1 MDSDRGKLFVGGISR
16 ETTEDILKHHFA
28 RYGAVLDST
37 ISLDRS
43 TRSPRG
49 FGFVT
54 FSDLSAADK
63 ALQDTH
69 VILGR
74 TVSCSVSFW
83 PLFVEKG
90 IISPSRFNVTH
101 L

>member
-1 MDSDRGKLFVGGISR
+1 D
-16 ETTEDILKHHFA
+16 H
-28 RYGAVLDST
+28 
-37 ISLDRS
+37 S
-43 TRSPRG
+43 TRCPRG

-74 TVSCSVSFW
+74 TVGPFSLSFQN
-83 PLFVEKG
+83 LSF
-90 IISPSRFNVTH
+90 IQASRN
-101 L
+101 